1 MPSVDD
7 GAELRRKCA
16 LNWWPWV
23 RWLTHCPDAV
33 IHSPAETAAARPTTV
48 TRSRWPLALTLS
60 TQNPLFGSW

>member
-33 IHSPAETAAARPTTV
+33 IHSPAATAAARPTTV
-48 TRSRWPLALTLS
+48 TGSRWPLALTLS
-60 TQNPLFGSW
+60 TQNPLSGSW